1 MTVAPGYV
9 FDIELAHAGVGP
21 WSAGRHPGVILAATS
36 TTVTLA
42 PMSTSPPR
50 GHERGYGAEIKDG
63 GSAVSTP
70 IFVHCHVLTTIDAE
84 RLRKQQPRGRLP
96 KAELGPIKDRVARY
110 LNLTLAP

>member
-9 FDIELAHAGVGP
+9 YDLELAQADVGP

-50 GHERGYGAEIKDG
+50 GHERGYGVEIKDG
-63 GSAVSTP
+63 GDAVHTP
-70 IFVHCHVLTTIDAE
+70 IFVHCHVLTTIGAE

-96 KAELGPIKDRVARY
+96 VAELGPIRDRVAHY
-110 LNLTLAP
+110 LKLTP